1 MEKIKK
7 KVFTLLLLYRDI
19 SISISISIST
29 YAVTLQTTEALNIVV
44 IVTDLRVTTP
54 STWIRAVVT

>member
-1 MEKIKK
+1 M
-7 KVFTLLLLYRDI
+7 LLLLYRD
-19 SISISISIST
+19 ISISIST

-54 STWIRAVVT
+54 STWISAVVT

>member
-1 MEKIKK
+1 M
-7 KVFTLLLLYRDI
+7 LLLLYRD
-19 SISISISIST
+19 ISISIST

>member
-7 KVFTLLLLYRDI
+7 KVFTLLLLYRD
-19 SISISISIST
+19 ISISISIST

-54 STWIRAVVT
+54 STWISAVVT